1 MFQAVLFRKLDESLF
16 AKQEFEDI
24 LTSDVFGAL
33 KYLPA
38 EYLHAWIAKLR
49 DRHPLLTPAFK
60 LAQGFPEVEFWPQL
74 HAAKESGQI
83 CEPDVV
89 LWWEQL
95 AVVIEAK
102 RAGNFDVAQLQV
114 ERESTQHAAM
124 ARGLATP
131 VIVIAVGRNRPAWW
145 SRQRQATKHWLAFST
160 WGTLADVFLATLSV
174 RQAAGSQLQEV
185 ALVRDLLARLD
196 MRDIQP
202 FCGFRSLAVSRL
214 PLSQNGLPFAIKRW
228 ARVFPLRILAPEVT
242 VRQVWSR
249 TERDRSTVAHL
260 AKSAPICRA
269 NHLLASKVSHRKSR
283 VSQYFQMSLAISHP
297 VAAIWPLTLDG
308 SCSAQRGILAWRKA
322 PEHSLAES
330 WGPIGCRGFSIRLRG
345 TPTTEAS
352 RLFWTRH

>member
-38 EYLHAWIAKLR
+38 DYLHAWLAKLR
-49 DRHPLLTPAFK
+49 DRHPLLTPALK
-60 LAQGFPEVEFWPQL
+60 LAHGFPEVEFWPQL
-74 HAAKESGQI
+74 HAAKESGNI

-102 RAGNFDVAQLQV
+102 RASNFEVDQLQV

-124 ARGLATP
+124 ARGLATH

-145 SRQRQATKHWLAFST
+145 LRLRQTIKHWLAFST
-160 WGTLADVFLATLSV
+160 WGTLADVLLATLSI
-174 RQAAGSQLQEV
+174 RQATGSQPQEV
-185 ALVRDLLARLD
+185 ALIRDLLARLD

-202 FCGFRSLAVSRL
+202 FCGFRRLVASR
-214 PLSQNGLPFAIKRW
+214 PPSSHAGLPFAVRRW
-228 ARVFPLRILAPEVT
+228 AKIFPLRNLPPEVT
-242 VRQVWSR
+242 VREVWSR
-249 TERDRSTVAHL
+249 PKNYRSTVIDL

-269 NHLLASKVSHRKSR
+269 SQLLASQVSRRDSR
-283 VSQYFQMSLAISHP
+283 VSQYFQLSLAVPHQ
-297 VAAIWPLTLDG
+297 VADVWPLA
-308 SCSAQRGILAWRKA
+308 CVASASPQGGILAWRHA
-322 PEHSLAES
+322 PEHSLAKS
-330 WGPIGCRGFSIRLRG
+330 WRPMGGHGSSIRLRG
-345 TPTTEAS
+345 TPTIEAS
-352 RLFWTRH
+352 RLFWTPH